1 MSDSDIST
9 PSWGVSHEELGSPQG
24 HSTKTSS
31 EGRKLEMENID
42 LLCKMRELE
51 QQLTENQANEK
62 ENIELLVKMK
72 GLEQQLAESQAN
84 ERKLQSQLT
93 DRLFTK
99 NYLEKEVR
107 NRNEELEKKVTE
119 LQEKINLE
127 KEVRNRNEE
136 LEKKVTELQE
146 KIRVKDQSSKQDPN
160 HKYSTLNNLIIEVK
174 EYIEDI
180 EQRLM
185 LEEIVIGEM
194 SNDRI
199 QKLVR
204 DTQEYDKANERIISL
219 KGKIRNE
226 LSSDKY
232 SHELKKRAVD
242 TIETLTEVKSR
253 LGITCM
259 KIETEANERKIK
271 YCESDIDM
279 SEFYQA
285 PTFTGS
291 KQAFNIYEFFQQL
304 EAYLEATKISPDE
317 HGAVLKSCLKGTA
330 LGIVNKAYPNTFK
343 PPISDVKTLLKKHF
357 GKFENIIS
365 DLQTQHEQIGKIPEI
380 GTGDMNKVYKKSSD
394 HACLIQKVLMLENNG
409 CQVEL
414 PKAYIDSIERMLP
427 PNYKDKYTTYEIT
440 YEDATPREKLLKL
453 KELVDEIEAKGLI
466 KSSLSNTL
474 VPETKDSK
482 NDDDDDDDDDD
493 YERYNPKDGE
503 DEEEYYRKYN
513 KENEDKNYNDHDDTE
528 EHYNDHDDIDD
539 QEDSAGHAS
548 LATFETMGRMAN
560 RIHTRGYDYL

>member
-24 HSTKTSS
+24 HSTKSGS
-31 EGRKLEMENID
+31 QARRLEMENID
-42 LLCKMRELE
+42 LLCKIRELE
-51 QQLTENQANEK
+51 KQLTESQANEK

-93 DRLFTK
+93 DRLFIK
-99 NYLEKEVR
+99 NY
-107 NRNEELEKKVTE
+107 
-119 LQEKINLE
+119 LE

-219 KGKIRNE
+219 KGRIRNV
-226 LSSDKY
+226 LSSDKC
-232 SHELKKRAVD
+232 SPELKKRAVD

-330 LGIVNKAYPNTFK
+330 LGIVDKAYPNTFK

>member
-31 EGRKLEMENID
+31 EGRRLEMENID

-51 QQLTENQANEK
+51 QQLTESQANEK

-93 DRLFTK
+93 DRLFIK
-99 NYLEKEVR
+99 NY
-107 NRNEELEKKVTE
+107 
-119 LQEKINLE
+119 LE

-219 KGKIRNE
+219 KGRIRNV
-226 LSSDKY
+226 LSSDKC
-232 SHELKKRAVD
+232 SPELKKRAVD

-365 DLQTQHEQIGKIPEI
+365 DLQTKHEQIGKIPEI

-482 NDDDDDDDDDD
+482 NDDDDDDDD

>member
-31 EGRKLEMENID
+31 EGRRLEMENID

-51 QQLTENQANEK
+51 QQLTESQANEK

-93 DRLFTK
+93 DRLFTE

-219 KGKIRNE
+219 KGRIRNV
-226 LSSDKY
+226 LSSDKC
-232 SHELKKRAVD
+232 SPELKKRAVD

-259 KIETEANERKIK
+259 KIEAEANERKIK

-365 DLQTQHEQIGKIPEI
+365 DLQTKHEQIGKIPEI

>member
-31 EGRKLEMENID
+31 EGRRLEMENID

-51 QQLTENQANEK
+51 QQLTESQANEK

-99 NYLEKEVR
+99 NY
-107 NRNEELEKKVTE
+107 
-119 LQEKINLE
+119 LE

-219 KGKIRNE
+219 KGRIRNV

-232 SHELKKRAVD
+232 SPELKKRAVD

-365 DLQTQHEQIGKIPEI
+365 DLQTKHEQIGKIPEI

>member
-31 EGRKLEMENID
+31 EGRRLEMENID

-127 KEVRNRNEE
+127 KEVRDRNEE

-219 KGKIRNE
+219 KGRIRNV

-232 SHELKKRAVD
+232 SPELKKRAVD

-365 DLQTQHEQIGKIPEI
+365 NLQTKHEQIGKIPENI
-380 GTGDMNKVYKKSSD
+380 K
-394 HACLIQKVLMLENNG
+394 
-409 CQVEL
+409 
-414 PKAYIDSIERMLP
+414 
-427 PNYKDKYTTYEIT
+427 TY
-440 YEDATPREKLLKL
+440 
-453 KELVDEIEAKGLI
+453 
-466 KSSLSNTL
+466 
-474 VPETKDSK
+474 
-482 NDDDDDDDDDD
+482 
-493 YERYNPKDGE
+493 
-503 DEEEYYRKYN
+503 
-513 KENEDKNYNDHDDTE
+513 
-528 EHYNDHDDIDD
+528 
-539 QEDSAGHAS
+539 
-548 LATFETMGRMAN
+548 
-560 RIHTRGYDYL
+560 